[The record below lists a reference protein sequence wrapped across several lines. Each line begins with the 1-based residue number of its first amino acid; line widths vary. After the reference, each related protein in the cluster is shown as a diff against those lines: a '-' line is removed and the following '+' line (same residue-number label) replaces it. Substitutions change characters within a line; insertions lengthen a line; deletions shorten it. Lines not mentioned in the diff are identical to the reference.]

1 MKEISSPWQR
11 LQEHAKERAPH
22 YWNLIRADR
31 PIGWLLLLWPTWWGL
46 WLSAKAFPS
55 WKLLIIFSLGVWL
68 TRSAGCIINDVA
80 DRWLDGQVQRTQQR
94 PLVAGH
100 VSKKEALLLFCIL
113 MLIAFVLVL
122 FTNTKTIV
130 LSVVAVFLA
139 ASYPYLKRYTYLPQI
154 YLGLAFGFG
163 IPMAYTATHNQWP
176 SVEIWLLYVANLL
189 WTTGYD
195 TWYAMVDRDDDI
207 RMGSKST
214 AILLGDLDLIG
225 IALLYLIF
233 FLAMFL
239 LGQRMQLGVNY
250 YLGLCVAIGFA
261 AWQFVHAR
269 DRVREHCFAA
279 FKNNGL
285 LGLVISLGIIV
296 HYLIR

>member
-1 MKEISSPWQR
+1 MNDSPSFWQD
-11 LQEHAKERAPH
+11 LQARAQERAPH
-22 YWNLIRADR
+22 YWNLIRGDR

-46 WLSAKAFPS
+46 WLSAQGFPS

-80 DRWLDGQVQRTQQR
+80 DQWLDGQVQRTQQR
-94 PLVAGH
+94 PLVAGN
-100 VSKKEALLLFCIL
+100 VGKKEALLLFCTL
-113 MLIAFVLVL
+113 MLVAFALVC
-122 FTNTKTIV
+122 FTNTKTII

-176 SVEIWLLYVANLL
+176 SAEIWLLYVANLL

-195 TWYAMVDRDDDI
+195 TWYAMVDRDDDM

-214 AILLGDLDLIG
+214 AILLGDMDLIG
-225 IALLYLIF
+225 IGVLYLLF

-239 LGQRMQLGVNY
+239 LGQRMELGINY
-250 YLGLCVAIGFA
+250 FVGLVIALGFA
-261 AWQFVHAR
+261 LWQFVHAR
-269 DRVREHCFAA
+269 HREREHCFAA

-285 LGLVISLGIIV
+285 LGLVITLGVIV
-296 HYLIR
+296 DYAIR